1 MVAALRNDFTEGFEN
16 QDDEE
21 FSVGH
26 YLDKFQNSNNN
37 NIDEEETIEGE
48 NVEGENVEGENI
60 ESESRESFQDT
71 ANIESENVESENVES
86 ENIESEDNEL
96 KNDENIIQ
104 EESEM
109 LESNNTSI
117 VEGFNGSKVLEL
129 NNEKVWLKS
138 IMFGLLFYILSNPKI
153 YDLTKGLS
161 SQINKHMLHTIFFVV
176 ISYLLLLMI

>member
-1 MVAALRNDFTEGFEN
+1 MN
-16 QDDEE
+16 
-21 FSVGH
+21 
-26 YLDKFQNSNNN
+26 
-37 NIDEEETIEGE
+37 
-48 NVEGENVEGENI
+48 
-60 ESESRESFQDT
+60 
-71 ANIESENVESENVES
+71 
-86 ENIESEDNEL
+86 EDLFNLIKDIFDSNEL
-96 KNDENIIQ
+96 ESDENIIQ

-161 SQINKHMLHTIFFVV
+161 SQVNKHVLHTLIFVV
-176 ISYLLLLMI
+176 ITYFLLIIV